1 MSQNLPMLTVIRR
14 DLARYAD
21 AENRPVTLGLTLR
34 MIFLMPGFQFVLARR
49 IQDLLCRIPIIGR
62 TLRRVWWWAT
72 CLRFGSEIAI
82 GSPIGAGLYIPHPWG
97 IVVGICEVGDDVTI
111 LQNVTIGK
119 RSIKEDGAPLI
130 GDGVYLGAGAV
141 ILGTLTIG
149 NGASVGANSVLLSDV
164 PPGAVAVGAPAR
176 VIARKGTRPAPVMDI
191 AG

>member
-1 MSQNLPMLTVIRR
+1 MLTVIKR

-21 AENRPVTLGLTLR
+21 AEQRAVTLGLTLR

-49 IQDLLCRIPIIGR
+49 IQDMLARIPIVGR

-97 IVVGICEVGDDVTI
+97 IVVGICKVGDNVTI

-119 RSIKEDGAPLI
+119 RSLMEESEPHI
-130 GDGVYLGAGAV
+130 GEGVYLGAGAV
-141 ILGTLTIG
+141 ILGAVNLG
-149 NGASVGANSVLLSDV
+149 SNASVGANSVLTIDV
-164 PPGAVAVGAPAR
+164 PANGVAVGAPAR
-176 VIARKGTRPAPVMDI
+176 IATPRVANSLTPQTEASGA
-191 AG
+191 

>member
-1 MSQNLPMLTVIRR
+1 MLSVIKR

-21 AENRPVTLGLTLR
+21 AEQRPVTLGLTLR

-49 IQDLLCRIPIIGR
+49 IQDMLSRIPIIGR

-97 IVVGICEVGDDVTI
+97 IVVGICEVGENVSI

-119 RSIKEDGAPLI
+119 RSLMEDGAPHI
-130 GDGVYLGAGAV
+130 GNGAYLGAGAV
-141 ILGTLTIG
+141 ILGNLTIG
-149 NGASVGANSVLLSDV
+149 AGGSVGANSVLTIDV

-176 VIARKGTRPAPVMDI
+176 ILAPRAAKPLTILADA
-191 AG
+191 AGL